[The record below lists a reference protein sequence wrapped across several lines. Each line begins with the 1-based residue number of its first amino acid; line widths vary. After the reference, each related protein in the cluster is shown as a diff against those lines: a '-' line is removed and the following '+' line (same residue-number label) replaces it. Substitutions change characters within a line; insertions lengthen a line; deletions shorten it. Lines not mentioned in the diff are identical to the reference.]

1 MKRATIVGTGMYVPE
16 NVVKNEYF
24 DRLYNKDISSFL
36 KSQRGISERRWMDKS
51 QRTSDLIIP
60 AAQKALQSAKISAS
74 DVDLIIVATDT
85 PDYLSPSTASVVQ
98 YRLAATNAGTF
109 DINSACAGFVTGC
122 EIAAKFI
129 ASDDKYKNILVIGA
143 YAMTKY
149 VNMDDYKTSSLFA
162 DGASAAVLR
171 ASDNEYGYLASA
183 MYTDG
188 QYHDYM
194 GIYAGGTAQS
204 VTHDVIEKKEHLLS
218 FPKRVPPETNGIHW
232 PRLTRSLM
240 DQIKKTPEDVKHFFI
255 TQFNILS
262 IHETMDKL
270 GLPRE
275 RAHYV
280 MENFG
285 YTGSASIGMCIDQA
299 VQKKALNKGDLC
311 VMLGSG
317 GGMSMTAIAFEWGY
331 DT

>member
-1 MKRATIVGTGMYVPE
+1 MRKATIAGTGMYVPE
-16 NVVKNEYF
+16 KVVKNEYF
-24 DRLYNKDISSFL
+24 DKLYNKDISSFL
-36 KSQRGISERRWMDKS
+36 KTQRGISERRWMDSS
-51 QRTSDLIIP
+51 QRTSDLILP
-60 AAQKALQSAKISAS
+60 AAQEALRNAKISAR

-98 YRLAATNAGTF
+98 YRLEAVNAGTF

-129 ASDDKYKNILVIGA
+129 AADEKYKKILVIGA
-143 YAMTKY
+143 YAMSKFL
-149 VNMDDYKTSSLFA
+149 NMEDYKTSSLFA
-162 DGASAAVLR
+162 DGASAAVLT
-171 ASDNEYGYLASA
+171 ATDNEFGYLASA

-194 GIYAGGTAQS
+194 GIYAGGTAKPL
-204 VTHDVIEKKEHLLS
+204 THEVIENKEHLLA
-218 FPKRVPPETNGIHW
+218 FPKRVPPETNGLHW
-232 PRLTRSLM
+232 PRLTKSLM
-240 DQIKKTPEDVKHFFI
+240 DQLGRTPADIKHFFI

-262 IHETMDKL
+262 IHETLDKL
-270 GLPRE
+270 GVPRE

-280 MENFG
+280 MDKFG

-299 VQKKALNKGDLC
+299 VKKHSLKKGDLC
-311 VMLGSG
+311 MMLGSG
-317 GGMSMTAIAFEWGY
+317 GGMSMTAIAFEWSY

>member
-1 MKRATIVGTGMYVPE
+1 MRKATIVGTGMYVPE

-24 DRLYNKDISSFL
+24 DKLYSKDISSFL

-51 QRTSDLIIP
+51 QRTSDLIVP
-60 AAQKALQSAKISAS
+60 AAEEALTNAKISPK
-74 DVDLIIVATDT
+74 DIDLIIVATDT

-98 YRLAATNAGTF
+98 FRLGATNAGTF

-129 ASDDKYKNILVIGA
+129 AADTKYKNILVIGA

-149 VNMDDYKTSSLFA
+149 LNMDDYKTSSLFA
-162 DGASAAVLR
+162 DGASAAVLQ
-171 ASDNEYGYLASA
+171 ASPNEFGYLASA

-204 VTHDVIEKKEHLLS
+204 VTHDVIEKKKHLLA

-232 PRLTRSLM
+232 PRLTNSLM
-240 DQIKKTPEDVKHFFI
+240 DQIKKTPADVKHFFI

-262 IHETMDKL
+262 IHETLDKMN
-270 GLPRE
+270 LPRE

-280 MENFG
+280 MDKFG

-299 VQKKALNKGDLC
+299 VKKHLLKKGDLC

-317 GGMSMTAIAFEWGY
+317 GGMSMTAIAFEWSY